1 MPSFNRTV
9 TVDLSIDEVTKILI
23 DVLKLPKDTKVNFHI
38 GHHSDPMDRF
48 STPFCNRV
56 SCTYSEETEIGSQK
70 TPHFGTSQ
78 FEDQPAG
85 WQDR

>member
-9 TVDLSIDEVTKILI
+9 TVDLSTDEVTKILI
-23 DVLKLPKDTKVNFHI
+23 EVLKLPKNTKVNFHI

-56 SCTYSEETEIGSQK
+56 SCTYSEETQIERQK
-70 TPHFGTSQ
+70 STSCGTSQ

-85 WQDR
+85 WQGR